1 MEVCFELQVHYSI
14 QRVEHGIHKKTG
26 VYSCSLYN
34 TCTVYSKNKSA
45 LLASD
50 TFYEH
55 FRSPQA
61 KNPVRNLL
69 LTVPV
74 HTV

>member
-26 VYSCSLYN
+26 VYSCSP
-34 TCTVYSKNKSA
+34 CTVYSKNKSA

-55 FRSPQA
+55 FRSSQA

-69 LTVPV
+69 LTVHV